1 MGTRVVNSD
10 FWRDETVEYFTPED
24 KYFWLYLLTNPQSNL
39 LGIYKITKK
48 RIAFETGYSLES
60 IDNLID
66 RFENKYGI
74 IKYKDSEIAIKNYL
88 RHGVIKGGQPVYE
101 ALIRLLKDVK
111 HKEFIAWVYES
122 VINRSDILPTV
133 RSALD
138 DYVVAN
144 EDVNAN
150 AYAYANAYAN
160 EVTHTVTESVTES
173 VTQKCDE
180 NHKYGKYGWVKLTD
194 AQYEKLEADLGI
206 EELKRCIQY
215 IDESAQSTGNKNK
228 WKDWNLVIRR
238 CAREGWGKSKFGTVN
253 RVEQR
258 INEVDKW

>member
-39 LGIYKITKK
+39 LGIYKITRK
-48 RIAFETGYSLES
+48 RMAFETGYSMES

-66 RFENKYGI
+66 RFENKYGLVR
-74 IKYKDSEIAIKNYL
+74 YKDNEIAIKNYL
-88 RHGVIKGGQPVYE
+88 RHGIIKGGQPIYD
-101 ALIRLLKDVK
+101 ALMRFLKDVRNK
-111 HKEFIAWVYES
+111 DFIKWVYES
-122 VINRSDILPTV
+122 VRNREDTPQTV
-133 RSALD
+133 KDVLD
-138 DYVVAN
+138 AYVTEDDTEDVTVNVN
-144 EDVNAN
+144 EDEVS
-150 AYAYANAYAN
+150 YPVTQT
-160 EVTHTVTESVTES
+160 VTHSD
-173 VTQKCDE
+173 TQKTA
-180 NHKYGKYGWVKLTD
+180 HKYGDYGWVKLTD
-194 AQYEKLEADLGI
+194 AQYEKLANDLGVD
-206 EELKRCIQY
+206 ELKRCIQY

-238 CAREGWGKSKFGTVN
+238 CSREGWGKSKFGTVN